1 MSTAQDCT
9 AAFAA
14 SADDDSADLST
25 ALAALQGNE
34 PRPAATTCRSRRSS
48 HRALLGLALCGLLIG
63 GVFALRGADQESRPA
78 TAGADQVDDVYLS
91 AHPGSCLV
99 WQPGEPDRL
108 SFAQCATPHMFEVA
122 ASFSGSDTEPCD
134 LTVRRY
140 LGARFDPDSKFATTE
155 LTPTEHGAEGSR
167 RRLCGL
173 QLPGPDGHPVPFHGL
188 VADTDQSKVWPPGT
202 CLGID
207 PKSSRPSDVAVD
219 CAAPHAVEVVGAVDL
234 GAQFHSETPTD
245 AEQTAALEDSCA
257 QLAAAYLAPRSVSST
272 GLKVIQHAIGPS
284 SWAAG
289 SRHATCSLGPKQPGP
304 ITGRAVTHH
313 RAADETI
320 ETPPQSASGASGTA
334 GAEPAQ
340 SAPEAPSTHAP
351 QSAETQSAATV
362 SPSVEEAVPAPV
374 APATGGPGN
383 ISQIPAGPQGPAH
396 EVVQIPGLAP
406 ITVPAMPNDPA
417 PGPAL
422 LGP

>member
-1 MSTAQDCT
+1 VSTAQDCT

-25 ALAALQGNE
+25 ALAALRGNE
-34 PRPAATTCRSRRSS
+34 TRPAATSCRSRRSS

-63 GVFALRGADQESRPA
+63 GVFALRGADQDSRPA
-78 TAGADQVDDVYLS
+78 AAGTDQVDDVYLS

-99 WQPGEPDRL
+99 WQPDEPDRL

-122 ASFSGSDTEPCD
+122 GSFNGGDTEPCD
-134 LTVRRY
+134 LTVRKY
-140 LGARFDPDSKFATTE
+140 LGARFDPNSKFATTE
-155 LTPTEHGAEGSR
+155 LTPTGHPAEGSR

-173 QLPGPDGHPVPFHGL
+173 QLPGPDGHPVPFRGL
-188 VADTDQSKVWPPGT
+188 VADTDQSKMWPPGT

-207 PKSSRPSDVAVD
+207 PRSSRPSDVAVD

-234 GAQFHSETPTD
+234 GTRFHSGTPTD

-257 QLAAAYLAPRSVSST
+257 QLAATYLAPRSVAST

-289 SRHATCSLGPKQPGP
+289 SRHATCSLGPQESGP
-304 ITGRAVTHH
+304 ITGRAATHH
-313 RAADETI
+313 RAVEETI
-320 ETPPQSASGASGTA
+320 VTPTQPAAGASGAESTQ
-334 GAEPAQ
+334 PAP
-340 SAPEAPSTHAP
+340 AVASTHAP

-362 SPSVEEAVPAPV
+362 SPPVEQAVPEPV
-374 APATGGPGN
+374 TPAAGGPGG
-383 ISQIPAGPQGPAH
+383 ISQVPAGPQGPAH

-406 ITVPAMPNDPA
+406 VTVPAMPDEPA
-417 PGPAL
+417 AAPVP